1 WASVSCGRDHTIAL
15 KLDGSLRAWGNNN
28 RGQLGDCTTVNK
40 SSPIQI
46 GSSTDWVSVS
56 CGGEYAVGSH
66 TVALKLDGSLWAW
79 GYNSSGQLGDG
90 TIENKLSPVRIGV
103 STDWAS
109 VSCGRDHTIALKL
122 DGTLWTWG
130 NNGFGQLGDGTTGS
144 NKSSPVQIGS
154 STDWASVSCG
164 ISHTVAIK
172 SNGSLWAWGY
182 NNSGRLGDGTTANK
196 SSPIQIGV
204 STDWA
209 SVSCGGGHTVAIK
222 SNGSLWAWGNNEL
235 GQLGDGTTGNKS
247 YPIRIG
253 VSTDWASVSCGGSH
267 TVAIKSNGSLWAWGR
282 NNSGQL
288 GDGTT
293 ENRSSPVQIG
303 GGSTDWASVSCGGS
317 HTVAI
322 KSNGTLWAWGYNY
335 YGQLGD
341 GTTANKSSPVQIG
354 GGSTDW
360 ASVSCGND
368 HTVAIKSN
376 KTLWAWG
383 YNGSGQLG
391 DGTTGNK
398 SSPVQIGSSTD
409 WASVSCGG
417 SHTVALKSNKTLWA
431 WGNNGSGQLGDG
443 TTTNKSSPV
452 QIGVSTDWAR
462 VSCGN
467 DHTIAIKSNG
477 ALWAWGGNNYGQLGY
492 DLDKKPGYYGFRLW

>member
-1 WASVSCGRDHTIAL
+1 GSSTDWASVSCG
-15 KLDGSLRAWGNNN
+15 
-28 RGQLGDCTTVNK
+28 
-40 SSPIQI
+40 
-46 GSSTDWVSVS
+46 
-56 CGGEYAVGSH
+56 GSH
-66 TVALKLDGSLWAW
+66 TVAIKSNGTLWAWGYNYYGQLGDGTTANKSSPVQIGGGSTDWASVSCGNDHTVAIKSNKTLWAW

-222 SNGSLWAWGNNEL
+222 SNG
-235 GQLGDGTTGNKS
+235 
-247 YPIRIG
+247 
-253 VSTDWASVSCGGSH
+253 
-267 TVAIKSNGSLWAWGR
+267 
-282 NNSGQL
+282 
-288 GDGTT
+288 
-293 ENRSSPVQIG
+293 
-303 GGSTDWASVSCGGS
+303 
-317 HTVAI
+317 
-322 KSNGTLWAWGYNY
+322 TLWAWGYNY

-417 SHTVALKSNKTLWA
+417 SHTVAIKSNGTLWA
-431 WGNNGSGQLGDG
+431 WGY
-443 TTTNKSSPV
+443 
-452 QIGVSTDWAR
+452 
-462 VSCGN
+462 
-467 DHTIAIKSNG
+467 
-477 ALWAWGGNNYGQLGY
+477 NYY
-492 DLDKKPGYYGFRLW
+492 